1 MKLYDVLPATG
12 GIFQTMN
19 TLFPFPWA
27 DEISPEQ
34 MDFTFRE
41 TYTNKPISR
50 FVERMLQD
58 ADTLTADN
66 ITSIAKLLQVMFFDK
81 WVTAYNLFTASK
93 TSLANGYSE
102 TITETTTHEN
112 TSTNTGTTETT
123 GTQEGKVSGFNSTEY
138 QDKDQTLNDSTQT
151 QNLQG
156 TDNGETT
163 RNYTRTGHGENYST
177 EYKNSLDALQSH
189 VLCDIIFVDTNS
201 VLALHLYDTE

>member
-12 GIFQTMN
+12 GIFQTLN
-19 TLFPFPWA
+19 TIHPFPWA

-34 MDFTFRE
+34 MDFAYKE
-41 TYTNKPISR
+41 TYTNKTISM
-50 FVERMLQD
+50 FVARMLQD
-58 ADTLTADN
+58 AETLSADN
-66 ITSIAKLLQVMFFDK
+66 ITSIAKMLDVMFYDK

-93 TSLANGYSE
+93 TSLASGYSE

-112 TSTNTGTTETT
+112 TTTNTGTTETT

-151 QNLQG
+151 QDLQG

-163 RNYTRTGHGENYST
+163 RNYTREGHGEGYSN
-177 EYKNSLDALQSH
+177 EYKNSLDALQSY
-189 VLCDIIFVDTNS
+189 LMCDIIFVDANS
-201 VLALHLYDTE
+201 ILALHIYD

>member
-19 TLFPFPWA
+19 ALHPFPWA
-27 DEISPEQ
+27 DTISPEQ
-34 MDFTFRE
+34 MDFAYRE
-41 TYTNKPISR
+41 TYTNKPFTR
-50 FVERMLQD
+50 FVARMLND
-58 ADTLTADN
+58 ADTLTPEN
-66 ITSIAKLLQVMFFDK
+66 ITSIARLLDVMFYDK

-163 RNYTRTGHGENYST
+163 RNYTREGHGEGYST
-177 EYKNSLDALQSH
+177 EYKNSLDALQSY
-189 VLCDIIFVDTNS
+189 LMCDIIFVDANS
-201 VLALHLYDTE
+201 ILALHIYD